1 MYMVPRVLL
10 EFLISRRIWV
20 SKRIMMN
27 SDSQAHQT
35 VQLNRGETLPES
47 APGCVWRLVSGALRL
62 HNAHRDNSEALVS
75 LALPGDLIGVERL
88 AGSPLPM
95 LGLAI
100 LPARLTEVKV
110 DDGELPEVVKSAYMC
125 ALRRS
130 ADMVAL
136 RGGSVPNRVR
146 HLLLLIAENQR
157 ADTGTAGITLPS
169 LRDIADIINAT
180 RETVSRVL
188 GGLKKLDLLHDRK
201 AQSGLLKVPDL
212 RQFSF
217 LPGMTCS
224 TQLATERLGRL
235 YLS

>member
-1 MYMVPRVLL
+1 MNSELRA
-10 EFLISRRIWV
+10 RRI
-20 SKRIMMN
+20 
-27 SDSQAHQT
+27 
-35 VQLNRGETLPES
+35 VQLYRGEKLPVS

-62 HNAHRDNSEALVS
+62 HNAHPGNAEALVS
-75 LALPGDLIGVERL
+75 LALPGDLVGVERL
-88 AGSPLPM
+88 AGLPVPM
-95 LGLAI
+95 QGLAI
-100 LPARLTEVKV
+100 LPAQLAEVPV
-110 DDGELPEVVKSAYMC
+110 DAGELAAVVKSAYMC
-125 ALRRS
+125 ALQRS

-136 RGGSVPNRVR
+136 RGGTVPNRVR
-146 HLLLLIAENQR
+146 HLLLLIAESQR
-157 ADTGTAGITLPS
+157 GDSGTVGITLPS
-169 LRDIADIINAT
+169 LRDISDIINAT

-201 AQSGLLKVPDL
+201 AQTGLLKVPDL